1 MEVGAVLRGEADAA
15 SIFRNTTDI
24 GLSRERVYAQ
34 FLRNHLPSKCNVF
47 FGGFVF
53 NLAGDESKQIDLLV
67 TTDTCPR
74 FDFHNPNG
82 SGKAFTCVDGLLAAI
97 CMKSTLDS
105 NELIDSLQNIASLP
119 TKNSLDGKTPLGVR
133 ISNYDD
139 WPFKIVYASD
149 GISVNTLKN
158 TLESFY
164 QDNPH
169 IPFNSRPN
177 LIHVAGKYNAIRI
190 GPGGGRTRDGM
201 PLQEHTY
208 HWMLNNIKDN
218 VSSDVH
224 ALAVAVH
231 DIQARAVASNHIC
244 FNYDN
249 IINSIPFM

>member
-1 MEVGAVLRGEADAA
+1 
-15 SIFRNTTDI
+15 
-24 GLSRERVYAQ
+24 
-34 FLRNHLPSKCNVF
+34 
-47 FGGFVF
+47 
-53 NLAGDESKQIDLLV
+53 
-67 TTDTCPR
+67 
-74 FDFHNPNG
+74 
-82 SGKAFTCVDGLLAAI
+82 LLAAI
-97 CMKSTLDS
+97 CIKSTLDS
-105 NELIDSLQNIASLP
+105 HELLNSLQNIASLP

-149 GISVNTLKN
+149 GIALQTLKN

-164 QDNPH
+164 NDNPH

-177 LIHVAGKYNAIRI
+177 LIHVAGKYNAFRI

-208 HWMLNNIKDN
+208 HWSLNNIEKK
-218 VSSDVH
+218 VSSDVY

-231 DIQARAVASNHIC
+231 GIQAMAVASNHIF

-249 IINSIPFM
+249 MINCIPFM